1 MKMTNERKHVGLSLT
16 IMVVGAEGYLR
27 ATRRRLEDIALCPT
41 TLQPEAAVPPVY
53 D

>member
-1 MKMTNERKHVGLSLT
+1 MKTTKEYTHVGFSLT

-27 ATRRRLEDIALCPT
+27 ATRRRV
-41 TLQPEAAVPPVY
+41 EAIPGLLPQLVPPVY